1 MYPLP
6 KQICHK
12 VTKAQRARRNGEG
25 GEMGKNEFFSF
36 LRFFLYL
43 FVSLRLIKP
52 LKNNFLSYSLVLIF
66 QIAKGEVVYRSFYH
80 AYSYLGLYIHAIFL
94 KLSVFSISFSPPG
107 GVPAICSI
115 SYFPVQNC
123 KLINFIKI

>member
-1 MYPLP
+1 VVYPLP

-80 AYSYLGLYIHAIFL
+80 AYSYLGLYIHAIFFKAFGIFHIFFPAWWCPCYL
-94 KLSVFSISFSPPG
+94 QYQLFSRTKLQID
-107 GVPAICSI
+107 
-115 SYFPVQNC
+115 
-123 KLINFIKI
+123 